1 MIIHLGKNPVS
12 GGSPPS
18 DSIIVRMDAVSRGI
32 LFHRCDRDSVVVDEL
47 VMNNVKVVAVMRTYR
62 IRLRN
67 AIVGL

>member
-18 DSIIVRMDAVSRGI
+18 DSMIVRMAAVSRGI

-47 VMNNVKVVAVMRTYR
+47 VMNNMKVVAVMRIYR